1 MELRTLRSFLAVA
14 REGNVTR
21 AARSLHITQPALS
34 RQLAELERELGCEL
48 LLRESRGV
56 TLTDE
61 GMLLR
66 KRAEEIVLLADRT
79 EQEIRS
85 PEADIEGDVWVGGGE
100 TRAMVLIADVAQEL
114 SLRYPGLRL
123 RLHSGNAD
131 DVIERVEKGLLDF
144 GLIIGREP
152 QAQYDSLQL
161 PWQDRWGVLMRRD
174 DPLAGCASLTTE
186 DLRGRRLIVSSQGAE
201 PAHGEGTGLRLL
213 GREGFDVVATYTLAY
228 NASLMVE
235 RGLGICVSFDQLIYA
250 GEDSPFAFVPL
261 TDLPTQGSRLI
272 WKRYQP
278 LSRACDTFLHAL
290 RSRCEQEQEVEA
302 EGAVRAEDGSL
313 EAEELL

>member
-48 LLRESRGV
+48 LIRESRGV

-66 KRAEEIVLLADRT
+66 KRAEEIVLLADRA
-79 EQEIRS
+79 ELEIRS
-85 PEADIEGDVWVGGGE
+85 PEADIQGDVWIGGGE
-100 TRAMVLIADVAQEL
+100 SRGMALLADAAVEL
-114 SLRYPGLRL
+114 SERYPGIRL
-123 RLHSGNAD
+123 RVHSGNAD

-144 GLIIGREP
+144 GVIMGREP
-152 QAQYDSLQL
+152 LRHYDSIEL
-161 PWQDRWGVLMRRD
+161 PWEDQWGVIVRRD
-174 DPLAGCASLTTE
+174 DPLAQRESVTMQDLYGC
-186 DLRGRRLIVSSQGAE
+186 RLIVSSQGAT
-201 PAHGEGTGLRLL
+201 PASEEDATLGLF
-213 GREGFDVVATYTLAY
+213 GREGYDVVATYTLAY

-235 RGLGICVSFDQLIYA
+235 RGLGVCVSLDQLIYT
-250 GEDSPFAFVPL
+250 GEDSPLAFVPL
-261 TDLPTQGSRLI
+261 SDLPPLRSRLI

-278 LSRACDTFLHAL
+278 LSRACDVFLRTL
-290 RSRCEQEQEVEA
+290 RARC
-302 EGAVRAEDGSL
+302 S
-313 EAEELL
+313 